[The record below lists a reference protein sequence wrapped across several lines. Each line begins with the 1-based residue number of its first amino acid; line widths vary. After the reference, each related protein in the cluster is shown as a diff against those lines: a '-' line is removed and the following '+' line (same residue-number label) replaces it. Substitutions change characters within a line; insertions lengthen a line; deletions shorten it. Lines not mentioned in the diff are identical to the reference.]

1 MLTQI
6 YEVQTP
12 EAAVAI
18 SRLGVDHIGVLVG
31 WGDFP
36 RELAVSQATA
46 VAAAIAPGSKFSAL
60 FLGAN
65 VSLIERMVK
74 ALAPAILHLGAA
86 PEKLSVEDTANLKA
100 ALTGI
105 AIMRSIPVTGDESIA
120 LAQSYDGVA
129 DFLLLDSH
137 RAGDAQIGALG
148 LTHDWSISARIVEAV
163 KTPVILAGGLG
174 PVNVAEAIRAVRPAG
189 VDSKTKTDIAGSH
202 AKDIEAVRRFHAAA
216 KAAGQALGL

>member
-12 EAAVAI
+12 AAAEEI

-36 RELAVSQATA
+36 REIGVSQATT
-46 VAAAIAPGSKFSAL
+46 VAAAIRPGSKFSAL
-60 FLGAN
+60 FLGAE
-65 VSLIERMVK
+65 VRLIARMAQ

-86 PEKLSVEDTANLKA
+86 PERISVDATA
-100 ALTGI
+100 ALRRALPGI
-105 AIMRSIPVTGDESIA
+105 AIMRSIPVTGEESVA

-137 RAGDAQIGALG
+137 RKGDNQIGALG
-148 LTHDWSISARIVEAV
+148 LTHDWSISRRIVEAV
-163 KTPVILAGGLG
+163 NTPVILAGGLG
-174 PVNVAEAIRAVRPAG
+174 PANVARAIRDVRPAG
-189 VDSKTKTDIAGSH
+189 VDSKTKTDIPGSH
-202 AKDIEAVRRFHAAA
+202 AKDLSAVRRFHNAA
-216 KAAGQALGL
+216 KVAGLSLSG

>member
-12 EAAVAI
+12 AADEAI
-18 SRLGVDHIGVLVG
+18 SRLGIDHVGVLVG

-36 RELAVSQATA
+36 RELALSQATA

-60 FLGAN
+60 FLGAE
-65 VSLIERMVK
+65 VALIERMAK

-86 PEKLSVEDTANLKA
+86 PEKLSVAATAKLKSS
-100 ALTGI
+100 LPGI
-105 AIMRSIPVTGDESIA
+105 ALMRSIPVTGEESIA

-137 RAGDAQIGALG
+137 RAGDAQVGALG
-148 LTHDWSISARIVEAV
+148 ITHDWSISARIVEAV
-163 KTPVILAGGLG
+163 KAKVILAGGLG
-174 PVNVAEAIRAVRPAG
+174 PNNVAAAIRAVRPAG
-189 VDSKTKTDIAGSH
+189 VDSKTKTDLSGSH
-202 AKDIEAVRRFHAAA
+202 AKDLDAVRRFHSAA
-216 KAAGQALGL
+216 KSAGGALGL